1 MTLSPAIVVTSHSP
15 DSWSVRRVP
24 IKSID
29 FYQLRHNRKRQ
40 RMPFKPTYQPPKE
53 SQHGMDRR

>member
-1 MTLSPAIVVTSHSP
+1 MTLSPALVVTSISP

-29 FYQLRHNRKRQ
+29 FYELRHNRKRQ
-40 RMPFKPTYQPPKE
+40 RMPFKPTYQPPK
-53 SQHGMDRR
+53 GKP